1 MQCVSTLAIVKKETN
16 SWKWP
21 LIQLFFMSGLA
32 YLTALAAYQF
42 LK

>member
-1 MQCVSTLAIVKKETN
+1 MQCISTLAIVKKETN

-21 LIQLFFMSGLA
+21 MIQLVFMSGIA
-32 YLTALAAYQF
+32 YVSALVAYQF